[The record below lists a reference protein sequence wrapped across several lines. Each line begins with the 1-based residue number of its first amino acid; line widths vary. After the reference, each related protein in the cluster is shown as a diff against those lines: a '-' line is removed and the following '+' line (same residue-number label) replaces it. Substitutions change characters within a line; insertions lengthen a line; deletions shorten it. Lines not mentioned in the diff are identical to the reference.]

1 MCDYVPVEI
10 RNSAGRRVG
19 DSLVSLVSLLGGAF
33 LIVAGVI
40 ILADPASIGSA
51 GPPAGV
57 SVLLL
62 CVAAGLTYVGF
73 VRARSV
79 ISDRLIVT
87 RESLVCR
94 VMGWTGMRTTTMP
107 LSSVTSF
114 TVKTS
119 DSRAYRHAVYAGLD
133 SGRQVRL
140 PPTAREKQA
149 AAATIAGELTT
160 FASTVAPGPGSA
172 MRS

>member
-10 RNSAGRRVG
+10 RNSAGRRAG
-19 DSLVSLVSLLGGAF
+19 DGLVSLVSVLGGAF

-40 ILADPASIGSA
+40 ILADPASVGSA
-51 GPPAGV
+51 GPPVGR
-57 SVLLL
+57 SVLVL
-62 CVAAGLTYVGF
+62 CGGAGLAYVGF

-79 ISDRLIVT
+79 ISDRLVVT
-87 RESLVCR
+87 RESLVCQ
-94 VMGWTGMRTTTMP
+94 VTGWTGVRTTTIP

-119 DSRAYRHAVYAGLD
+119 NSRACRHAVYAVLD
-133 SGRQVRL
+133 SGRPVRL

-160 FASTVAPGPGSA
+160 FANTVVPGPGSA

>member
-10 RNSAGRRVG
+10 RNSAGQRVG
-19 DSLVSLVSLLGGAF
+19 DSLVGLVAVLGGTF

-87 RESLVCR
+87 RESLICR
-94 VMGWTGMRTTTMP
+94 VTGWTGMRTVTIP

-119 DSRAYRHAVYAGLD
+119 NSRAYRHAVYAVLD
-133 SGRQVRL
+133 SGQQVRL

-149 AAATIAGELTT
+149 AAAAIAGELTT
-160 FASTVAPGPGSA
+160 FANTAVPGPGSP

>member
-10 RNSAGRRVG
+10 RSSAGRRLG
-19 DSLVSLVSLLGGAF
+19 DSVVSLVCLLGGAF

-51 GPPAGV
+51 GPPVGR
-57 SVLLL
+57 SVLVL
-62 CVAAGLTYVGF
+62 CGAAGLAYVGF
-73 VRARSV
+73 VHVRSV

-94 VMGWTGMRTTTMP
+94 VMGWTGMRTMTIP

-119 DSRAYRHAVYAGLD
+119 NSRAYRHAVYAVLD
-133 SGRQVRL
+133 SGQQVRL
-140 PPTAREKQA
+140 LPTAREKQD

-160 FASTVAPGPGSA
+160 FANTVAPGPGSA
-172 MRS
+172 VWS